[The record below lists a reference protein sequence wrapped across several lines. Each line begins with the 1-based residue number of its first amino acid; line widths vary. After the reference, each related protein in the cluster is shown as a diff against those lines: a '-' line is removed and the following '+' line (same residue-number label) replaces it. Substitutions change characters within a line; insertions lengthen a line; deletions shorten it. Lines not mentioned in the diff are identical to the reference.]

1 MRVFIHNF
9 DVRLTMLIQQWR
21 GLEGIMTIIT
31 SLGHPIVTM
40 AIGLLVM
47 LLGGL
52 RANLRLVYAGFAVFG
67 TLGAG
72 TILKMILR
80 RDRPL
85 TEYVNNMMFTSFSFP
100 SGHTVGSTVAYG
112 LLAYL
117 AWQLFPQPWNIVAAG
132 MLVLFIVLV
141 GVARVYLGAHF
152 PSDVIAGWLFGLL
165 GLAIII
171 FVIKPVL

>member
-1 MRVFIHNF
+1 
-9 DVRLTMLIQQWR
+9 MLIQQWR
-21 GLEGIMTIIT
+21 GLEAIMTVIT

-40 AIGLLVM
+40 GIGLLVV
-47 LLGGL
+47 LFGGL
-52 RANLRLVYAGFAVFG
+52 KANLRLVYAGFAVFA

-117 AWQLFPQPWNIVAAG
+117 AWQFLPQPWGIIAAV
-132 MLVLFIVLV
+132 LLALFIVLV
-141 GVARVYLGAHF
+141 GVSRVYLGAHF

-165 GLAIII
+165 GLAVII
-171 FVIKPVL
+171 FIIKPVL